1 MNISTGFNI
10 VSLFDQKRPVLKG
23 YWKKLYKAVCTHVS
37 TKESCLL
44 SNLKLKCWNNFH
56 LHTYI
61 FTHSKKEIVTPHMV
75 EIHLEIIQAT
85 YYSSKFYV
93 EHEIFRIL
101 LDVIT

>member
-1 MNISTGFNI
+1 
-10 VSLFDQKRPVLKG
+10 
-23 YWKKLYKAVCTHVS
+23 
-37 TKESCLL
+37 
-44 SNLKLKCWNNFH
+44 
-56 LHTYI
+56 
-61 FTHSKKEIVTPHMV
+61 MV